1 MNDQQKANEYG
12 NLLNEHTKLFNEIS
26 LLKSENMDSDPNK
39 VKKIMFLER
48 KQAEIME
55 RIKRL
60 FG

>member
-39 VKKIMFLER
+39 VKKIMFLEK